1 MGAGTKHA
9 LSPASQGPATLCTGK
24 RNPGAKPP
32 RPPSGPGRR
41 YRQPRKPFS
50 RDYQDKAQWS
60 QKVKPSP
67 SGGQRIR
74 WPPLETACGRTVAL
88 LACPPCGPEGVFD
101 GACGAGGHPGK
112 KYIFALWNSGGLRGC
127 EKLEFVKKGARRTEQ
142 FFSYPTYSI
151 LQSPPP
157 LSTSG
162 RGAATRP
169 AVRDANHA
177 SRHESPEP
185 AAAANPLPPQ
195 GPQTWLNLAIRCR
208 RAAPRRRMQK
218 EISRPRRDVATAP
231 GRRQRPARRD
241 GFPIRPRRRLVK
253 SVV

>member
-1 MGAGTKHA
+1 MDSDLRGPGQDRFDLSQKGDFFWGVGTKHA
-9 LSPASQGPATLCTGK
+9 LSPAPQWPATPGTGK

-151 LQSPPP
+151 LQSPRPCRRP
-157 LSTSG
+157 
-162 RGAATRP
+162 GAA
-169 AVRDANHA
+169 
-177 SRHESPEP
+177 
-185 AAAANPLPPQ
+185 
-195 GPQTWLNLAIRCR
+195 
-208 RAAPRRRMQK
+208 RRRGLRCATPTTHPGTNRPSQQ
-218 EISRPRRDVATAP
+218 RPRTRCPPKDPKP
-231 GRRQRPARRD
+231 G
-241 GFPIRPRRRLVK
+241 
-253 SVV
+253 